1 MNLKYT
7 PSKICI
13 HPETNYLVILEKD
26 HHSYSSKQRLEL
38 KEAIAQK
45 TGDEEYLKADES
57 KIGYPKA
64 GDNKF
69 ASCIRIVDPYRLQT
83 LYLEEF

>member
-13 HPETNYLVILEKD
+13 HPETNYLIILEKD
-26 HHSYSSKQRLEL
+26 HHCFSTKERMEI
-38 KEAIAQK
+38 KEAIALK
-45 TGDEEYLKADES
+45 TKDSAYLATEDH

-64 GDNKF
+64 GVNKF
-69 ASCIRIVDPYRLQT
+69 GSCIRIVDPYK
-83 LYLEEF
+83 F